1 MTKETAIAGVNTE
14 EENMRSEA
22 QLGMESAKDE
32 LMQQLES
39 SSQQAPGTLTELRER
54 DGLSRRCCGDA
65 LPRSVR

>member
-39 SSQQAPGTLTELRER
+39 SSQQAPGPLTEIRER
-54 DGLSRRCCGDA
+54 DGLSRSCCGDA
-65 LPRSVR
+65 SPRSAR

>member
-1 MTKETAIAGVNTE
+1 MHVTKETAIAGVNTE

-39 SSQQAPGTLTELRER
+39 SSQQAPRDAHRDSRARWFESEL
-54 DGLSRRCCGDA
+54 LW
-65 LPRSVR
+65 